1 VKDLVFQPADTSGSY
16 SAKIEDQYSEKY
28 LQTDFVPD
36 TARAFIPEETAVLSE
51 SFQIQ
56 KIYENSN
63 RGDSIVPPLRSAAQ
77 PRFYGKPDQEL
88 VLDDY
93 IPLTTMKE
101 VFFELVRKVSVRTNR
116 KENSYMIYDPVLK
129 RSPALFI
136 DGIPIDDAAKIVNLN
151 PSHVK
156 QIDVIL
162 SDYRIGD
169 IIFPGIINVT
179 LSTGTYTDI
188 PLPENAVRI
197 RLKMFEGQW
206 AFVSPEYPT
215 EERKKQRIP
224 DFRNTL
230 LWSTGIRPDATGK
243 LSIGFWTSDQSAE
256 YLIDLEGVSS
266 SGKVISVRKA
276 VRVE

>member
-1 VKDLVFQPADTSGSY
+1 M
-16 SAKIEDQYSEKY
+16 
-28 LQTDFVPD
+28 
-36 TARAFIPEETAVLSE
+36 
-51 SFQIQ
+51 
-56 KIYENSN
+56 
-63 RGDSIVPPLRSAAQ
+63 
-77 PRFYGKPDQEL
+77 
-88 VLDDY
+88 DDY
-93 IPLTTMKE
+93 IALTTMKE

-151 PSHVK
+151 PAHVE

-162 SDYRIGD
+162 GDYRIGD

-179 LSTGTYTDI
+179 TETGTYSDI

-197 RLKMFEGQW
+197 HLKMFERQW

-215 EERKKQRIP
+215 EERKKQRIA

-230 LWSTGIRPDATGK
+230 FRTSGLRPDATGK
-243 LSIGFWTSDQSAE
+243 LSVGFWTSDNSAE

-266 SGKVISVRKA
+266 SGKVVSVRKA